1 MHEMVHPFLCVAIRL
16 ISWMVLY
23 FLMEVLGDNIQ
34 RDGAKR
40 NRAEGGVSGSVGG
53 KLRGMTVL
61 RFGQAN
67 VELCRFPTFALI

>member
-1 MHEMVHPFLCVAIRL
+1 MKWFILFLCVDIRL

-53 KLRGMTVL
+53 KMRGV
-61 RFGQAN
+61 A
-67 VELCRFPTFALI
+67 ALGSDQLDVVFFNEST

>member
-1 MHEMVHPFLCVAIRL
+1 
-16 ISWMVLY
+16 MVLY

-53 KLRGMTVL
+53 KLRGMT
-61 RFGQAN
+61 
-67 VELCRFPTFALI
+67 ALGSDQLDVVFFNEST